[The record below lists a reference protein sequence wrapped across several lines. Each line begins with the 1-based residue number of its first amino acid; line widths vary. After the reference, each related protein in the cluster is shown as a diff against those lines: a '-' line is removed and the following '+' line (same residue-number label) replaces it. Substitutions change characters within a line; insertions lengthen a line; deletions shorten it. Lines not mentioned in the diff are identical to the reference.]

1 MYFEVWDQN
10 NIHWL
15 QAINPII
22 IYGYDLFVINVN
34 MKIIQ
39 VQLSKLELSINIPK
53 NLYTCK

>member
-1 MYFEVWDQN
+1 MLVFSV
-10 NIHWL
+10 IHWL